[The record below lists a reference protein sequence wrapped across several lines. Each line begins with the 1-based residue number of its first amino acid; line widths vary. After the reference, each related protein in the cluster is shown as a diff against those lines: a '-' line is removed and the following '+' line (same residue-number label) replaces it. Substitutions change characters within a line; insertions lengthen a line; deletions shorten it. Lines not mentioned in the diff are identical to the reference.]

1 MVTPGKPKLLKLRN
15 RAAVLGLFRN
25 AGNLTVAEISD
36 RLKISKTTIIKILD
50 YLLRTGIILTPG
62 KGPSTVEGGKRPML
76 FKFNGR
82 YRYAIGHHIEPKGIT
97 SVITDLKG
105 TILNRISS
113 SFDQDQDQDLD
124 GVLQTIVHSTGE
136 LLEQSKIEPSLLLGI
151 GVGLPGIV
159 DFHTGVLRYS
169 PWFSSWGNEI
179 DFSERLKLILGF
191 DIPVFI
197 DNESRFQVLAEKL
210 AGVANN
216 RRNIVAIDGGE
227 GLVAGIIVID
237 ELKRGVHHLAGEIG
251 HMIIN
256 PADTKPCIC
265 GSRGCFEAQVYQS
278 RLLKD
283 AKAAYP
289 DHQDSLI
296 FKGLAIEEV
305 SVEMI
310 FESANNGDKLA
321 RELVDNIIR
330 WYAIA
335 CSNIIMMIDP
345 ELIVIQGIYAR
356 AGAYFL
362 DNLKQQVNHL
372 VLPHIK
378 KDVEIQYS
386 NLGSDA
392 CVIGACLF
400 IISEYFK
407 HQFHKQ
413 TETDFLKAAQSQ

>member
-1 MVTPGKPKLLKLRN
+1 MDTPGKPKLLKLRN
-15 RAAVLGLFRN
+15 RAAVVGLFRN
-25 AGNLTVAEISD
+25 AGNLTIAEISD
-36 RLKISKTTIIKILD
+36 SLKISKTTIIKILN
-50 YLLRTGIILTPG
+50 YLLREGIILTLG

-76 FKFNGR
+76 FEFNGR
-82 YRYAIGHHIEPKGIT
+82 YRYAIGHHIEPEGIT

-113 SFDQDQDQDLD
+113 SFDQDQDLD
-124 GVLQTIVHSTGE
+124 SVLRMIVHSTGE

-151 GVGLPGIV
+151 GIGLPGIT
-159 DFHTGVLRYS
+159 DFHNGVLRYS

-191 DIPVFI
+191 DVPVFI

-210 AGVANN
+210 VGVANN
-216 RRNIVAIDGGE
+216 KRNMVAIDGGE

-237 ELKRGVHHLAGEIG
+237 EIKRGVHHLAGEIG

-256 PADTKPCIC
+256 PADTEPCIC
-265 GSRGCFEAQVYQS
+265 GSRGCFEALVYQS

-296 FKGLAIEEV
+296 FKGLSIEEV
-305 SVEMI
+305 SVEKI
-310 FESANNGDKLA
+310 FESANKGDKLA
-321 RELVDNIIR
+321 RELIDNIIR

-335 CSNIIMMIDP
+335 FSNIIMMIDP
-345 ELIVIQGIYAR
+345 ELIVIQGVYAG

-362 DNLKQQVNHL
+362 DNLRQQVNHQ

-378 KDVEIQYS
+378 KDAEIQYS

-407 HQFHKQ
+407 HQ
-413 TETDFLKAAQSQ
+413 SQR